1 MMRKFLP
8 AVSIFLLL
16 LNAAP
21 VSGRK
26 GIEPADYARINATLV
41 ETHVLPRYALL
52 LAATEAF
59 AATAKDF
66 CANDDRA
73 SRAHMR
79 ARFHDAMEAWMG
91 VQHLRFGPVELFL
104 RADRF
109 YFWPQARGKTAP
121 AVRALVAAG
130 DESALLPP
138 RIDRASTAV
147 QGLLAAE
154 VLLYSAEFLGAG
166 RGTSMIGCRLLKAVT
181 LNMRGMAAGI
191 LAGWREG
198 EPPFAQFL
206 AEPGP
211 QNPYFQDHRD
221 ATLSF
226 FKSLHDSLQLIADV
240 KLRPVVGNTI
250 QAARPRLAESRLSGR
265 SHRNIIDNL
274 EALQALYR
282 GEGGPG
288 LGDLVK
294 TADPKLDR
302 LLRKA
307 FRLTIATAR
316 SIDRPLEEAAVD
328 LPFWSRTEKL
338 TIQVRA
344 LRQIVK
350 DRLAPALAL
359 SAGFNA
365 LDGD

>member
-1 MMRKFLP
+1 MRKLP
-8 AVSIFLLL
+8 SVVLIFLLL
-16 LNAAP
+16 LHAAP
-21 VSGRK
+21 VSGGK
-26 GIEPADYARINATLV
+26 GIEPADYARVNTALV
-41 ETHVLPRYALL
+41 ETHVLPRYTLL

-59 AATAKDF
+59 AATAKDL
-66 CANDDRA
+66 CAGDDRA
-73 SRAHMR
+73 SRAHMQ
-79 ARFHDAMEAWMG
+79 ARFHDVMEAWMG
-91 VQHLRFGPVELFL
+91 VQHLRFGPVELFM

-109 YFWPQARGKTAP
+109 YFWPQARGKVAA

-130 DESALLPP
+130 DESALLPS
-138 RIDRASTAV
+138 RISRASAAV

-154 VLLYSAEFLGAG
+154 VLLYSAEFVRVG
-166 RGTSMIGCRLLKAVT
+166 RGTSMIGCGLLKAAT

-191 LAGWREG
+191 LIGWREG

-206 AEPGP
+206 SEPGP
-211 QNPYFQDHRD
+211 QNPYFQDHRE
-221 ATLSF
+221 ATLAF
-226 FKSLHDSLQLIADV
+226 FKSLHDNLQFITDV
-240 KLRPVVGNTI
+240 KLRPVVGETV
-250 QAARPRLAESRLSGR
+250 QAARPRMAESRLSGR
-265 SHRNIIDNL
+265 SLRNVIDNL

-288 LGDLVK
+288 LGDLIK

-307 FRLTIATAR
+307 FRLTTATAR
-316 SIDRPLEEAAVD
+316 SIHRPLEDAVLD
-328 LPFWSRTEKL
+328 LSLRPRTEKL
-338 TIQVRA
+338 MTQVRA
-344 LRQIVK
+344 LRQIVR

>member
-109 YFWPQARGKTAP
+109 YFWPQARGKTAA

-130 DESALLPP
+130 AESALLPP

-147 QGLLAAE
+147 PSIYSIVPPNDGSALRHGHHFEPVDFVIDHGRGHHDA
-154 VLLYSAEFLGAG
+154 YSAGSCQRIYA
-166 RGTSMIGCRLLKAVT
+166 RACGCRQRTRCHREELIESERGWSGREAFVT
-181 LNMRGMAAGI
+181 MMQTADLGQGNDRSRPGRLNGSSIRCV
-191 LAGWREG
+191 
-198 EPPFAQFL
+198 L
-206 AEPGP
+206 AERQVGP
-211 QNPYFQDHRD
+211 
-221 ATLSF
+221 
-226 FKSLHDSLQLIADV
+226 
-240 KLRPVVGNTI
+240 
-250 QAARPRLAESRLSGR
+250 
-265 SHRNIIDNL
+265 
-274 EALQALYR
+274 
-282 GEGGPG
+282 
-288 LGDLVK
+288 
-294 TADPKLDR
+294 
-302 LLRKA
+302 
-307 FRLTIATAR
+307 
-316 SIDRPLEEAAVD
+316 
-328 LPFWSRTEKL
+328 
-338 TIQVRA
+338 
-344 LRQIVK
+344 
-350 DRLAPALAL
+350 
-359 SAGFNA
+359 
-365 LDGD
+365 

>member
-1 MMRKFLP
+1 MCKFPP
-8 AVSIFLLL
+8 AVSIFLIL

-21 VSGRK
+21 VSGGER
-26 GIEPADYARINATLV
+26 IESANYALVNAALV
-41 ETHVLPRYALL
+41 ETHVLPRYTLL
-52 LAATEAF
+52 LATTEAF
-59 AATAKDF
+59 ATAAKDL
-66 CANDDRA
+66 CANSGEAGRA
-73 SRAHMR
+73 RAR
-79 ARFHDAMEAWMG
+79 VRFHDAMEAWMG
-91 VQHLRFGPVELFL
+91 VQHLRFGPVELFM

-109 YFWPQARGKTAP
+109 YFWPQAHGKVAD
-121 AVRALVAAG
+121 AVNELISAG
-130 DESALLPP
+130 DKAALLPS
-138 RIDRASTAV
+138 RISRASTAV

-154 VLLYSAEFLGAG
+154 VLLYGAEPLGTGSRTGAISCG
-166 RGTSMIGCRLLKAVT
+166 LLEAT
-181 LNMRGMAAGI
+181 ALNMRSMAAGI

-198 EPPFAQFL
+198 ELPFARFL
-206 AEPGP
+206 AEPGS
-211 QNPYFQDHRD
+211 QNPYFQDYRD

-226 FKSLHDSLQLIADV
+226 FKSLHDSLQLIADA
-240 KLRPVVGNTI
+240 KLRPVVGDTI
-250 QAARPRLAESRLSGR
+250 QAARPRMAESRLSGR
-265 SHRNIIDNL
+265 SLRNVIDNL

-288 LGDLVK
+288 LGDLAK
-294 TADPKLDR
+294 ISDPKLDR

-307 FRLTIATAR
+307 FRLTVATAR
-316 SIDRPLEEAAVD
+316 SIDHPLEEAAVAPS
-328 LPFWSRTEKL
+328 LRPQAEKL